1 MRRENRIKSVK
12 SVRKFNL
19 KGGDLL
25 EVLIEDIPVKV
36 NDPHFQKVLNIL
48 KDYQINEILSLRS
61 SSSRLEART
70 KIKTKKRG

>member
-1 MRRENRIKSVK
+1 LGAKQKKGKKMRRENRIKSAK
-12 SVRKFNL
+12 SVKKFKL

-25 EVLIEDIPVKV
+25 EVLIRDIPVKV

-61 SSSRLEART
+61 GSSR
-70 KIKTKKRG
+70 